1 MSDRLAR
8 LLAARPYLLADG
20 ATGTNLFEMGLMTG
34 DAPEMWNIEQPE
46 KIAELHRR
54 MIRAGADIILTNSFG
69 GTRHRLKL
77 HQAQDRVREINSA
90 AARIARAV
98 ADEEGARLGREIVVA
113 GSMGPTGELF
123 QPLGPLTIPEGTE
136 AFAEQAAGLVE
147 GGVDVL
153 WVETMSSKDEVEA
166 AVAGAGQTGLPVVC
180 TLSFD
185 TNGRTMMG
193 VTPGDA
199 ASFVHQLHPH
209 PVGYG
214 ANCGVGAAE
223 LVVTIVNMGKSAEPG
238 DVLVA
243 KGNCGVPRYVDGKI
257 QYDGT
262 PPLMADYARLA
273 RDAGARIIG
282 GCCGTSPEHLAA
294 MRAALDGYQPGAKPS
309 TAEIVAR
316 LGQISTGAEQQQAGT
331 AAAAGEGRRRARG
344 ERRRAEG

>member
-8 LLAARPYLLADG
+8 LLAARPFLLADG

-34 DAPEMWNIEQPE
+34 DAPELWNFDQPG

-54 MIRAGADIILTNSFG
+54 MIRAGADIVLTNSFG

-77 HQAQDRVREINSA
+77 HKAEGRVHEINLA
-90 AARIARAV
+90 AARIARRV
-98 ADEEGARLGREIVVA
+98 ADEEGAALGREIVVA

-123 QPLGPLTIPEGTE
+123 QPLGPLTVAEGTE

-166 AVAGAGQTGLPVVC
+166 AVAGAGRTGLPVVC
-180 TLSFD
+180 TMSFD

-193 VTPGDA
+193 VTPAEA
-199 ASFVHQLHPH
+199 AGFVHQLHPH
-209 PVGYG
+209 PAGYG

-223 LVVTIVNMGKSAEPG
+223 LVMTIVGMAKSAEAG

-316 LGQISTGAEQQQAGT
+316 LGQVSAGAAQQQDGT
-331 AAAAGEGRRRARG
+331 APAEGRRRARG
-344 ERRRAEG
+344 ERRRAAEG